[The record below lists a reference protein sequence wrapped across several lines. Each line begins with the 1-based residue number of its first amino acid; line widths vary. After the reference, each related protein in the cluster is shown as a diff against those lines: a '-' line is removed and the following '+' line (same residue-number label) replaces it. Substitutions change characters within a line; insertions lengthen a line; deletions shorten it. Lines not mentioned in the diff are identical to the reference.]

1 MKIILA
7 RGGHQKR
14 GGSPEERG
22 HQRRGGSPERIGVKG
37 VTRWEEGSPLSH
49 AK

>member
-1 MKIILA
+1 MSPYEDHLS
-7 RGGHQKR
+7 KR
-14 GGSPEERG
+14 GSSEERG
-22 HQRRGGSPERIGVKG
+22 LTKVEGLKKRGHKGEG